1 MDSGSMALLPG
12 ATRRRHLTI
21 ACLILAAS
29 VVATRGMDAQTATG
43 TATGTATS
51 VRTRSGNVP
60 VDSVRTRR
68 ERLLMR
74 FDSLRNEFE
83 NGRLSDRERDAIAR
97 RMRTTMLA
105 LQESFGDPS
114 VDVVEAFGAN
124 GEGLPDRTMFIA
136 KRRASTGYLGLSFD
150 GPNVDEM
157 RDDERIIRFLD
168 YPRIALVEPS
178 SPAERAGI
186 LEGDT
191 LIALNGSDVRDRSF
205 SLTKLLV
212 PRQRV
217 RVRVRRE
224 GTPMDVRVTIA
235 EAPGYVVSRMVPMAP
250 MVMMPPTPAAM
261 PAPPAR
267 VRVFARDVPPPA
279 TPGAVNVAPTPAV
292 AMTWVMQDGVAGAR
306 LENISE
312 GLGRALG
319 TRYGVLVLRA
329 APGTP
334 AFDSGLRDGDVIL
347 RAAGDT
353 VRTVRELR
361 QAIQDGDEDGVK
373 LVVLRDKKQ
382 RDVTLR
388 WRW

>member
-51 VRTRSGNVP
+51 VRTRSGHVP

-186 LEGDT
+186 LEGD
-191 LIALNGSDVRDRSF
+191 
-205 SLTKLLV
+205 
-212 PRQRV
+212 
-217 RVRVRRE
+217 
-224 GTPMDVRVTIA
+224 
-235 EAPGYVVSRMVPMAP
+235 
-250 MVMMPPTPAAM
+250 
-261 PAPPAR
+261 
-267 VRVFARDVPPPA
+267 
-279 TPGAVNVAPTPAV
+279 
-292 AMTWVMQDGVAGAR
+292 
-306 LENISE
+306 
-312 GLGRALG
+312 
-319 TRYGVLVLRA
+319 
-329 APGTP
+329 
-334 AFDSGLRDGDVIL
+334 
-347 RAAGDT
+347 
-353 VRTVRELR
+353 
-361 QAIQDGDEDGVK
+361 
-373 LVVLRDKKQ
+373 
-382 RDVTLR
+382 
-388 WRW
+388 